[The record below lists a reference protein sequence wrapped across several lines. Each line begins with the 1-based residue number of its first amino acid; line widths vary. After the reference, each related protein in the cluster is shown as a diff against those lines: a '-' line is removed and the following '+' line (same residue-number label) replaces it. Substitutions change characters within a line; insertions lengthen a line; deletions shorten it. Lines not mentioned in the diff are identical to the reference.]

1 MSEAP
6 IFLSEAEVYRRLDYD
21 GCIAA
26 MREAMATLSSDPREQ
41 PLRQITR
48 LEDGKMFG
56 VMPGVLPGSAEF
68 GAKLVSVFPDPA
80 APGRSFHRGL
90 VALFDGET
98 GEVTCV
104 ADAAA
109 ITHVRTGCA
118 SAAATDALARPDS
131 EFLALFGYGAQ
142 AQSHLY
148 AIARVRQIR
157 RIGIWGRNPEAAA
170 RLAKEAAEKLGVEA
184 RAWDDPAELASQADI
199 MCTVTSSAD
208 PILAREWV
216 RPGTHINAVGSSYA
230 GPREIDNA
238 LVAASRFFV
247 DYRPSALAAAAEFL
261 SAKAEGLIGDDHIL
275 GEIGEVFAGSAEG
288 RRSPDDIT
296 LYKSLGHI
304 AQDLAAVRYALSR
317 PDSSRSS

>member
-26 MREAMATLSSDPREQ
+26 MREAMAILSSDEREQ
-41 PLRQITR
+41 PLRQITP
-48 LEDGKMFG
+48 LGDGRMFG
-56 VMPGVLPGSAEF
+56 VMPGLLPGADAF

-90 VALFDGET
+90 VALFDGDT
-98 GEVTCV
+98 GEVVCV

-109 ITHVRTGCA
+109 VTHVRTGCA
-118 SAAATDALARPDS
+118 SAAATDALARHDS
-131 EFLALFGYGAQ
+131 ETLALFGYGAQ
-142 AQSHLY
+142 AQSHLH
-148 AIARVRQIR
+148 AIARVRPIR
-157 RIGIWGRNPEAAA
+157 RVGIWGRNPEAAA
-170 RLAKEAAEKLGVEA
+170 SLAQEAADQLGVEA
-184 RAWDDPAELASQADI
+184 RAWDDPAALASEADI
-199 MCTVTSSAD
+199 VCTVTSSAE
-208 PILAREWV
+208 PILKKEWV

-230 GPREIDNA
+230 GPREIDNE
-238 LVAASRFFV
+238 LVATSRFFV
-247 DYRPSALAAAAEFL
+247 DYRRSALAAAAEFL
-261 SAKAEGLIGDDHIL
+261 SAKAEGLIGEDHIL
-275 GEIGEVFAGSAEG
+275 GEIGEVISGRVEG

-317 PDSSRSS
+317 SDPSRSS